1 MGKVPIWN
9 SSHPKGNMMPIEITG
24 VAALAGLHAASE
36 TAGKVAVRTASAVS
50 TPEDTASLSPRAL
63 SVPALTQQALSTADA
78 RAARVEALRHA
89 VTNAAYNI
97 DPTLVAEAIL
107 SSSV

>member
-1 MGKVPIWN
+1 
-9 SSHPKGNMMPIEITG
+9 MPIEITA
-24 VAALAGLHAASE
+24 VAAVAGLDASSGAGARTAA
-36 TAGKVAVRTASAVS
+36 RTASAAS
-50 TPEDTASLSPRAL
+50 APEDTTSLSPRAL
-63 SVPALTQQALSTADA
+63 SVPALTQQALSSADA

-107 SSSV
+107 TSSV

>member
-1 MGKVPIWN
+1 
-9 SSHPKGNMMPIEITG
+9 MPIEITG
-24 VAALAGLHAASE
+24 ITAVAGLDGGSS
-36 TAGKVAVRTASAVS
+36 TAVKPTVRTSPAVS
-50 TPEDTASLSPRAL
+50 APEDTTSLSPRAL
-63 SVPALTQQALSTADA
+63 SVPALTQQALSSVDA

-97 DPTLVAEAIL
+97 DPTLIAEAIL